1 MSLAENLQDVYQRLM
16 ITADDVDMSVDEIY
30 AYAKKFKLNRDSLY
44 SFIKSKVTYSPT
56 TTKMEDKKP
65 SFEDYMEILKAKRAA
80 TSASN
85 GEAAGTNYA
94 DGTVFYKGKA
104 LGRCPAGTTR
114 SGKTCV
120 PGAGTT
126 PMAPGYKTPDLGGLS
141 QAQVQA
147 LSKARST
154 EDIIKAHKKSNKQ

>member
-1 MSLAENLQDVYQRLM
+1 MTLSEEQLDEYYSQLHHQDGMQDLIGPGKDASR
-16 ITADDVDMSVDEIY
+16 TP
-30 AYAKKFKLNRDSLY
+30 KPKKLNLS
-44 SFIKSKVTYSPT
+44 
-56 TTKMEDKKP
+56 EA
-65 SFEDYMEILKAKRAA
+65 DYMEILRAKRAA
-80 TSASN
+80 SAPR
-85 GEAAGTNYA
+85 GGTNYA

-141 QAQVQA
+141 RAQVQA

>member
-1 MSLAENLQDVYQRLM
+1 MLPEDVSLHFTDKLSKP
-16 ITADDVDMSVDEIY
+16 TKADYLEILR
-30 AYAKKFKLNRDSLY
+30 AKKA
-44 SFIKSKVTYSPT
+44 VQ
-56 TTKMEDKKP
+56 
-65 SFEDYMEILKAKRAA
+65 
-80 TSASN
+80 
-85 GEAAGTNYA
+85 GTNYA

-126 PMAPGYKTPDLGGLS
+126 PMAPGYKIPDLGGLS
-141 QAQVQA
+141 RAQVQA

-154 EDIIKAHKKSNKQ
+154 EDIIKAHKKSNKK

>member
-1 MSLAENLQDVYQRLM
+1 MSLAENLQDIYQRLM

-44 SFIKSKVTYSPT
+44 SFIKSKVTYSPA
-56 TTKMEDKKP
+56 TTKMENKKP
-65 SFEDYMEILKAKRAA
+65 SFEDYMEILKAKRAS
-80 TSASN
+80 SASN
-85 GEAAGTNYA
+85 NEATGTNYA

-104 LGRCPAGTTR
+104 LGRCPSGTTR

-120 PGAGTT
+120 PGAAAA
-126 PMAPGYKTPDLGGLS
+126 PVAPGYKTPDLGGLS

>member
-1 MSLAENLQDVYQRLM
+1 MSLAENLQDIYQRLM

-44 SFIKSKVTYSPT
+44 SFIKSKVTYSPV
-56 TTKMEDKKP
+56 TTKMENKKL
-65 SFEDYMEILKAKRAA
+65 SFEDYMEILKAKRA
-80 TSASN
+80 SSGSN
-85 GEAAGTNYA
+85 AEGRGANYA

-141 QAQVQA
+141 RAQVQA

-154 EDIIKAHKKSNKQ
+154 EDIIKAHKKSNKK

>member
-56 TTKMEDKKP
+56 TTKMEDKRP
-65 SFEDYMEILKAKRAA
+65 SFEDYMEILKAKRAS
-80 TSASN
+80 SAS
-85 GEAAGTNYA
+85 GGGANYA
-94 DGTVFYKGKA
+94 DSMVFYKGKA

-120 PGAGTT
+120 PAAAPTPPGAK
-126 PMAPGYKTPDLGGLS
+126 YKQTDLGGLS
-141 QAQVQA
+141 RAQVKA
-147 LSKARST
+147 LSKART
-154 EDIIKAHKKSNKQ
+154 TQDVIEAHKKSNKT

>member
-1 MSLAENLQDVYQRLM
+1 MALSEEQLDEYYSQLHHQDGIQDL
-16 ITADDVDMSVDEIY
+16 IGPGKDSSKPIK
-30 AYAKKFKLNRDSLY
+30 AKKLNLS
-44 SFIKSKVTYSPT
+44 
-56 TTKMEDKKP
+56 EA
-65 SFEDYMEILKAKRAA
+65 DYMEILKAKRAA
-80 TSASN
+80 SASN
-85 GEAAGTNYA
+85 GEAMGTNYA

>member
-1 MSLAENLQDVYQRLM
+1 MNDKFFTAIDNILYGLNATLEELDLAP
-16 ITADDVDMSVDEIY
+16 DELF
-30 AYAKKFKLNRDSLY
+30 AYAKKYNFNRDELE
-44 SFIKSKVTYSPT
+44 SFIKQHHKMSQNKPQKVNLT
-56 TTKMEDKKP
+56 EA
-65 SFEDYMEILKAKRAA
+65 DYMEILRAKRAA
-80 TSASN
+80 SAS
-85 GEAAGTNYA
+85 GRTNYA

-126 PMAPGYKTPDLGGLS
+126 PMAPGYKTSDLGGLS
-141 QAQVQA
+141 RAQVQA

>member
-1 MSLAENLQDVYQRLM
+1 MSLAENLQDIYQRLM

-44 SFIKSKVTYSPT
+44 SFIKSKVTYSPV
-56 TTKMEDKKP
+56 TTKMENKKL
-65 SFEDYMEILKAKRAA
+65 SFEDYMEILKAKH
-80 TSASN
+80 ASSGSN
-85 GEAAGTNYA
+85 AEGRGANYA

-141 QAQVQA
+141 RAQVQA

-154 EDIIKAHKKSNKQ
+154 EDIIKAHKKSNKK